1 MKIDP
6 SLRGK
11 LPRVK
16 PPVAWQSKVGL
27 RNGWKVT
34 IPGGRP
40 LATPAVA
47 DGRLFLRTANAL
59 YCIKQP

>member
-6 SLRGK
+6 SMRGS
-11 LPRVK
+11 LPRVA
-16 PPVAWQSKVGL
+16 PPVPWQSKDGL
-27 RNGWKVT
+27 RNGWKVA

-47 DGRLFLRTANAL
+47 DGRLFLGGGFGSL
-59 YCIKQP
+59 